1 MISCYL
7 EEACVRLI
15 LCHDLNELFLSLLNI
30 YSLKPN
36 FHWKGES
43 RLMDICIS
51 CGNELSLPE
60 RNRSEC
66 WDCRDTTTEAYTE
79 DE

>member
-1 MISCYL
+1 
-7 EEACVRLI
+7 
-15 LCHDLNELFLSLLNI
+15 
-30 YSLKPN
+30 
-36 FHWKGES
+36 
-43 RLMDICIS
+43 MDICIS